1 MPGCPLV
8 DHVRATLHDTFRQA
22 GLSLPVEEL
31 EGPYPSPT
39 LLIDGIDVTGR
50 TATPEASC
58 RLDLPTPQQILDA
71 LALPAPD
78 TVLSTGQALDRSPAY
93 VGITLNPSGEMID
106 APHSGSDVR
115 VEPFPTTTNRGG
127 LGRG

>member
-1 MPGCPLV
+1 MG
-8 DHVRATLHDTFRQA
+8 
-22 GLSLPVEEL
+22 
-31 EGPYPSPT
+31 
-39 LLIDGIDVTGR
+39 
-50 TATPEASC
+50 
-58 RLDLPTPQQILDA
+58 
-71 LALPAPD
+71 
-78 TVLSTGQALDRSPAY
+78 LSTGQALDRSPAY

>member
-1 MPGCPLV
+1 MTTRHAPAPVAEPADEAGRLQIQLLHVPGCPLV

-71 LALPAPD
+71 LA
-78 TVLSTGQALDRSPAY
+78 SQRS
-93 VGITLNPSGEMID
+93 
-106 APHSGSDVR
+106 
-115 VEPFPTTTNRGG
+115 
-127 LGRG
+127 

>member
-1 MPGCPLV
+1 MTTRHAPAPVAEPADEAGHPQIQLLHVPDCPLV
-8 DHVRATLHDTFRQA
+8 DHVRATLHDTLRQA

-71 LALPAPD
+71 LA
-78 TVLSTGQALDRSPAY
+78 SQRS
-93 VGITLNPSGEMID
+93 
-106 APHSGSDVR
+106 
-115 VEPFPTTTNRGG
+115 
-127 LGRG
+127 